1 MGSQK
6 SSHVIIVTYNR
17 ETKRCCGGSG
27 PKIDL
32 LRSSPKGSYC
42 NFVDMILNL
51 KINSFCRRQFLVVF
65 CLKMENLAKMM
76 ASRVYVVKP
85 LK

>member
-1 MGSQK
+1 MLWWERAE
-6 SSHVIIVTYNR
+6 NR
-17 ETKRCCGGSG
+17 PFTVFG
-27 PKIDL
+27 L
-32 LRSSPKGSYC
+32 SPKGSYC

-76 ASRVYVVKP
+76 ASRVHVVKP